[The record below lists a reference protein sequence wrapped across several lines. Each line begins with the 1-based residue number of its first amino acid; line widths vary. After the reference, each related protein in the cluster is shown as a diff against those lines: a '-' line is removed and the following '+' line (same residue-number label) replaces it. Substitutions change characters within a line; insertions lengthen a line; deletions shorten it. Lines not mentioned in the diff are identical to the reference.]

1 VIQRGCT
8 TATEAWMLGK
18 PVIEIEIGKFHH
30 ALRADY
36 AAGNEPVTDVRGLE
50 SAIQRYLAGASVATE
65 LRAARDRFIAEV
77 YRDVSGKAS
86 ERCADTIDAVIA
98 VQSLTEAQ
106 RVEREGRIRE
116 EQRARARRSDERMI
130 NRVKDVLG
138 VDRDRSLRLWWR
150 NVRDSWR
157 KPYKPHREIDAR
169 DLYRQF
175 QEATARVRAERPSR

>member
-1 VIQRGCT
+1 
-8 TATEAWMLGK
+8 
-18 PVIEIEIGKFHH
+18 
-30 ALRADY
+30 
-36 AAGNEPVTDVRGLE
+36 VTDVPGLE
-50 SAIQRYLAGASVATE
+50 SAIRRYLAGAPVSPE
-65 LRAARDRFIAEV
+65 LRAARDRFITEV

-86 ERCADTIDAVIA
+86 ERCADTIDAVMA
-98 VQSLTEAQ
+98 VQSLSAAQ
-106 RVEREGRIRE
+106 LAEREGRIRE
-116 EQRARARRSDERMI
+116 EQRARTRRSDERMI

-175 QEATARVRAERPSR
+175 QEATARVRAERPTR